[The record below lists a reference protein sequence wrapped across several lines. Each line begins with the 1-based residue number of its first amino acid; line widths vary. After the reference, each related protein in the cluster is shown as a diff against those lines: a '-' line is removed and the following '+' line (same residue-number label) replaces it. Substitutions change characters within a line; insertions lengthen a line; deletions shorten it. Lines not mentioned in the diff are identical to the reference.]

1 MRHLVEVEGR
11 NSTSKLSAQGPS
23 PRLSEW
29 ERHTFGK
36 PFVLHL
42 MYRLDEYITGYH
54 RKVREAAKLT

>member
-11 NSTSKLSAQGPS
+11 KVTSKLSAQGPS

-42 MYRLDEYITGYH
+42 MYSMDEYTTGYH
-54 RKVREAAKLT
+54 QKVREAAILT